1 VIEPNLT
8 IVIPAFN
15 EAENVRPVVAMT
27 MRTLDE
33 HPAAGPYEV
42 ILVNDGSTDGTAA
55 AIAAATD
62 NDPRIRV
69 LTHERNRGLGA
80 ALLTGYRA
88 STGRYVTLLSA
99 DGEIGADQVL
109 ALYDR
114 IGDRDLVLSRRER
127 DVNATRTTLSA
138 GFNWLSS
145 MILGF
150 DPSQYMG
157 VYVIRGTLL
166 RGLPLVSTTGLMNIE
181 LQMRCFAMGCRV
193 TSAVLQIRP
202 RLSGESK
209 VTNARTILKVLYEM
223 VRLRARLAISGSTA
237 AVKAVS

>member
-1 VIEPNLT
+1 MTEPNLT

-42 ILVNDGSTDGTAA
+42 ILINDGSTDGTAA
-55 AIAAATD
+55 AMAAVSGGD
-62 NDPRIRV
+62 SRIRV
-69 LTHERNRGLGA
+69 LTHDRNRGFGA
-80 ALLTGYRA
+80 ALMTGYRA

-127 DVNATRTTLSA
+127 DVNVTRTTLSA
-138 GFNWLSS
+138 GL
-145 MILGF
+145 
-150 DPSQYMG
+150 DA
-157 VYVIRGTLL
+157 T
-166 RGLPLVSTTGLMNIE
+166 
-181 LQMRCFAMGCRV
+181 
-193 TSAVLQIRP
+193 
-202 RLSGESK
+202 
-209 VTNARTILKVLYEM
+209 
-223 VRLRARLAISGSTA
+223 SGSLGSDE
-237 AVKAVS
+237 VGSLAVSASTSGFLWKTDNGTSYTRKSAATSCS